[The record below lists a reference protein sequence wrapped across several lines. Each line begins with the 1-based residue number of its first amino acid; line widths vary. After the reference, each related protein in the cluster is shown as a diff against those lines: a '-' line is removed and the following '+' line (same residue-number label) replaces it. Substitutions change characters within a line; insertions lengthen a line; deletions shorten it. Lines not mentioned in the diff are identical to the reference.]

1 MNDMSENR
9 RLSGIMFTDIVGYS
23 AIMQKS
29 ESAAM
34 KLLADHKSIVTPI
47 IKNYNGE
54 ILKPQGD
61 GFMIDFSSVVDA
73 VRCAMDIQK
82 EISNYNGDKIEDE
95 KIRLRIG
102 IHMGDLIIKDNDI
115 YGNDIYS

>member
-1 MNDMSENR
+1 MNDMNENR

-23 AIMQKS
+23 AVMGKN

-34 KLLADHKSIVTPI
+34 KLLEDHKNISTPI
-47 IKNYNGE
+47 IEKYNGK

-73 VRCAMDIQK
+73 VRCAMDMQK
-82 EISNYNGDKIEDE
+82 EFFP
-95 KIRLRIG
+95 
-102 IHMGDLIIKDNDI
+102 H
-115 YGNDIYS
+115 

>member
-34 KLLADHKSIVTPI
+34 KLLADHKNIVQMLLLVGVFCI
-47 IKNYNGE
+47 IG
-54 ILKPQGD
+54 
-61 GFMIDFSSVVDA
+61 A
-73 VRCAMDIQK
+73 
-82 EISNYNGDKIEDE
+82 
-95 KIRLRIG
+95 
-102 IHMGDLIIKDNDI
+102 IKKRFKK
-115 YGNDIYS
+115 